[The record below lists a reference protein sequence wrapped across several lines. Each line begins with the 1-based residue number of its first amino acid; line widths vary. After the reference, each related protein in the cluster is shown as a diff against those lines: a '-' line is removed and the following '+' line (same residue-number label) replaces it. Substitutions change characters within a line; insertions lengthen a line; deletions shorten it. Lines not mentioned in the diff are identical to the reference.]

1 MGDNNNNKG
10 RPQEQRN
17 RVLCPDYVEETS
29 PIVYGTHYLPPLHTE
44 TQTPDSIFLYSVDEE
59 GKLTC
64 PRDNPGAIMSCR
76 CGALFV
82 DIDISQTVSQPV
94 CQDLSILS
102 PIFWSDHIAACA

>member
-1 MGDNNNNKG
+1 MSGICRRDKSNCLWY
-10 RPQEQRN
+10 P
-17 RVLCPDYVEETS
+17 LPASTS
-29 PIVYGTHYLPPLHTE
+29 HRDTDPRFN
-44 TQTPDSIFLYSVDEE
+44 IFIHSVDEE